1 MSPSKH
7 ELTNNGDISNGISPA
22 SALSLASANYLASAN
37 SRLRFC
43 SDSISREQSTRTEDN
58 LVAVAEHYKAILRLL
73 GEDPER
79 EGLLDTPMRA
89 AKAMMY
95 FTKGY
100 DDTISSAVKKVR
112 MVRYCESRLM

>member
-7 ELTNNGDISNGISPA
+7 ELTKNGDISNGVAPA
-22 SALSLASANYLASAN
+22 SANSLASAK

>member
-7 ELTNNGDISNGISPA
+7 ELIKNGDIPNGVVVPA
-22 SALSLASANYLASAN
+22 STTSLASAN
-37 SRLRFC
+37 SRFQFC
-43 SDSISREQSTRTEDN
+43 SDSISRDPGARAEDN
-58 LVAVAEHYKAILRLL
+58 LAAVAEHYKAILRLL

-100 DDTISSAVKKVR
+100 DDTISSAVKKVTI
-112 MVRYCESRLM
+112 

>member
-1 MSPSKH
+1 MSPPKH
-7 ELTNNGDISNGISPA
+7 ELIKNGDISKGVVGPA
-22 SALSLASANYLASAN
+22 STTSLVSDD

-43 SDSISREQSTRTEDN
+43 SDSISREPGARSEDN

-79 EGLLDTPMRA
+79 DGLLDTPMRA

-112 MVRYCESRLM
+112 MV

>member
-7 ELTNNGDISNGISPA
+7 ELTKNGGVVGPA
-22 SALSLASANYLASAN
+22 SAMSLASAN

-43 SDSISREQSTRTEDN
+43 SDSISREPGARTEDN

-100 DDTISSAVKKVR
+100 DDTISSAVKKVKIIPNEKQWKPLN
-112 MVRYCESRLM
+112 VIT